1 MSEKRIPAR
10 VINKNDIETN
20 WILANDNSSFTPLK
34 GEIII
39 YNADENYNYPRIKI
53 GDGVNKVSDLAFFTP
68 TSYFYTAVY
77 ANDNGDKIHFELPT
91 FRPYMSEKQIRN
103 TIIMLTAVPRIVTND
118 RGQIMTAR
126 LAGQFLDRSSLEFT
140 VTRWREKDAQ
150 LFVVQSE
157 DNQYD
162 TLTSDVLV
170 AETFTSEY
178 HYLGSVVAVI

>member
-1 MSEKRIPAR
+1 MSEKRIHAR

-68 TSYFYTAVY
+68 ASYFYTAVY

-91 FRPYMSEKQIRN
+91 FRPYISETQIRN